1 MRRWVVVLYTC
12 SFMFFCLAHLPRT
25 ALIFCSWH
33 ACESTVLCGCAALYP
48 TTVENLMVSE
58 PRRVTPTWVAVVLVL
73 SLPWWQRRNALCNMH
88 RLLHAETMQ
97 QHHHHHHWCL
107 PTSSTVLGS
116 GDLQVEAA
124 CERYSYRY
132 LHSHRSHSQ
141 HRPGQTRPV
150 ENTFFGSPFCAAF
163 RSLTMPTVTAATT
176 HRTTLLTTQQQTHM
190 GKKRYFVLL
199 RGWHDHKYPCCCCR
213 CCSMLLLMVSCIH
226 GSGPPLFNSPI
237 QSCFS
242 YARERNDFFRSV
254 WLAGTHKLFCC
265 CLKRHRQCWI
275 LPC

>member
-1 MRRWVVVLYTC
+1 M
-12 SFMFFCLAHLPRT
+12 
-25 ALIFCSWH
+25 
-33 ACESTVLCGCAALYP
+33 
-48 TTVENLMVSE
+48 
-58 PRRVTPTWVAVVLVL
+58 
-73 SLPWWQRRNALCNMH
+73 
-88 RLLHAETMQ
+88 
-97 QHHHHHHWCL
+97 QHHHHHRRCL

-163 RSLTMPTVTAATT
+163 RSPTMPTVTAATT
-176 HRTTLLTTQQQTHM
+176 HRTTLLTTQQTHM

-242 YARERNDFFRSV
+242 YARERNDFFSECVTRRYSQA
-254 WLAGTHKLFCC
+254 LLLLFKETQTMLDSSMLVLCF
-265 CLKRHRQCWI
+265 L
-275 LPC
+275 LFGV